1 MRVVVS
7 LTCCRVQVVHERSSD
22 WRLVEMEETSVT
34 LPILETKR
42 LRARPFVSE
51 DLADLVNLHSNPS
64 VNRFLQPTH
73 VAWDVSTIK
82 KRLAGFLEAQ
92 ELLGFSK
99 WHLST
104 HNGEFA
110 GHAGFSLYE
119 ETAEIEMGYTL
130 HEHFW
135 NQGLGSE
142 IAQALV
148 EWFFENTYYSH
159 LLAFAHPENHASK
172 VVMERAG
179 FEYRETRL
187 VEGMPCEFY
196 QVLSPSC
203 QKLAVP
209 A

>member
-1 MRVVVS
+1 
-7 LTCCRVQVVHERSSD
+7 
-22 WRLVEMEETSVT
+22 MEEASVT

-42 LRARPFVSE
+42 LRARPFTSD
-51 DLADLVNLHSNPS
+51 DLADLVCLHSNPV
-64 VNRFLQPTH
+64 VNRYLQPTN
-73 VAWDVSTIK
+73 VAWDISTVK
-82 KRLAGFLEAQ
+82 KRLAGFIETQ
-92 ELLGFSK
+92 ELMGFSK

-104 HNGEFA
+104 RDGEFV
-110 GHAGFSLYE
+110 GRAGFSLYE
-119 ETAEIEMGYTL
+119 KTAEVEMGYTL
-130 HEHFW
+130 HQHYW

-172 VVMERAG
+172 KVMTRAG
-179 FEYRETRL
+179 FEFRETRM
-187 VEGMPCEFY
+187 VDGMPCEFY

>member
-1 MRVVVS
+1 
-7 LTCCRVQVVHERSSD
+7 
-22 WRLVEMEETSVT
+22 MEEANVT
-34 LPILETKR
+34 PPILETKR
-42 LRARPFVSE
+42 LRARPFTSH
-51 DLADLVNLHSNPS
+51 DLAELVSLHRNPT
-64 VNRFLQPTH
+64 VNRYLQPTN
-73 VAWDVSTIK
+73 VAWDVATVK
-82 KRLAGFLEAQ
+82 QRLARFIETQ

-104 HNGEFA
+104 HDGEFV
-110 GHAGFSLYE
+110 GRAGFSLYE
-119 ETAEIEMGYTL
+119 KTAEIEMGYTL

-135 NQGLGSE
+135 NKGLGSE

-159 LLAFAHPENHASK
+159 LLAFAHPDNHASK
-172 VVMERAG
+172 KVMKRAG
-179 FEYRETRL
+179 FEFRETL
-187 VEGMPCEFY
+187 EVDGMPCEFY